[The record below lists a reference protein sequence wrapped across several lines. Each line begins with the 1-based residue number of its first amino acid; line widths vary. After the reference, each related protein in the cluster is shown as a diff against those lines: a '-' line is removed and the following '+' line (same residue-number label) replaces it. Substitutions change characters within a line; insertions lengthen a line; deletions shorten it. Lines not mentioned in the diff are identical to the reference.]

1 MKVFIKNLKIKDTK
15 ELSLVTVFEFLYN
28 GIPSSI
34 SGNDRDDY
42 EVFYADLIEKYKEIP
57 DNDVIFPEDSLHIG
71 LITKILWDSG
81 IKTNSDI
88 DLHEP
93 PQFRKGP
100 YCSRFDILI
109 DSSSDIIDDLI
120 VELDKY
126 YTYDRS

>member
-42 EVFYADLIEKYKEIP
+42 EIFYADLIEKYKEIP
-57 DNDVIFPEDSLHIG
+57 GNDVIFPEDSLHIS

-88 DLHEP
+88 DLYEP
-93 PQFRKGP
+93 SQFRKGP
-100 YCSRFDILI
+100 YCSRFDLQI
-109 DSSSDIIDDLI
+109 DSTPDIIDNLI

-126 YTYDRS
+126 YTYDRN